1 MLYLAV
7 NDKER
12 PGALLWFLYTMH
24 SPELR
29 GGFPSNRG
37 YLMDPKV
44 EAQVIYHL
52 RRAVA
57 ELGLAHALTESHQVQ
72 RTGEVVL
79 SELEDLLYL
88 LEQGPEERG

>member
-7 NDKER
+7 NDKDL
-12 PGALLWFLYTMH
+12 PGSLLWFLYTMH

-29 GGFPSNRG
+29 KGFPSNRG

-57 ELGLAHALTESHQVQ
+57 ELGLAHALTQSYQVQ